1 MRHTRFAAVFTVA
14 FGIFAFAIT
23 AAAQE
28 VTAEPD
34 LPTPTIVAAT
44 DQVYIVRLGD
54 TLFKIAQRFNIT
66 TGQLAEANGITNPAL
81 IYEGQSLTIP
91 GVTSGEATPIPVQPT
106 TVPTAAPAASG
117 TYTVQ
122 VGDTLFKIAVRFKT
136 TTAALISL
144 NNLSNPNI
152 IYVGQTLKVPAEGET
167 VLPAT
172 PAPTPLPGEPT
183 VPETGASVGY
193 GFDLGVEAFTTGQDL
208 NAVATSIEQ
217 LGMGWVKQTINWRD
231 VEPVRGQIDFDTLDE
246 IVNRFASSNLKILF
260 TVTTAPAWARSY
272 ILENGPSD
280 SLTDYGS
287 FVATLARRYAG
298 RVQAYEIWNEP
309 NRRSEWSCT
318 ESPDNPTFCKARYI
332 DLLAIAFANIKAVD
346 PSALVISAGL
356 APTGYN
362 DGVNAIDDRIFL
374 SGLYVAGLAN
384 MSDAIGAH
392 PLGWANPPDS
402 ACCSAPEGVD
412 THYENASFYFRNT
425 LDDYRKIIVEAND
438 GSTPIWITKFGWG
451 TSEDTNPPSTNDV
464 FVSYTSLEEQAAYI
478 TRAIELGTELGFVGP
493 MFLSNLNGCQG
504 GSDVESC
511 YYSLIGPDGTPR
523 PAYLALAGDVPV
535 GEAVPPVEATLI
547 GDLPITPEAVE
558 PTAEFAPLPTLEEAL
573 LPMDDVTLEPTAEG

>member
-1 MRHTRFAAVFTVA
+1 MRHTRFAAVLTVA
-14 FGIFAFAIT
+14 FCIILLAT
-23 AAAQE
+23 TVAAQE
-28 VTAEPD
+28 VTAEAD
-34 LPTPTIVAAT
+34 SPTPTIVAAT
-44 DQVYIVRLGD
+44 GQVYIVRLGD
-54 TLFKIAQRFNIT
+54 TLFKIAQRFNLT
-66 TGQLAEANGITNPAL
+66 TRQLAEANGITNPAL

-91 GVTSGEATPIPVQPT
+91 GVTSSEATPVPAQAT
-106 TVPTAAPAASG
+106 TVPTASPTVSG

-172 PAPTPLPGEPT
+172 PAPTPLPGQPT
-183 VPETGASVGY
+183 VPETGAPVGY
-193 GFDLGVEAFTTGQDL
+193 GFDLGVEAFTSGQDL
-208 NAVATSIEQ
+208 NAVAASIEQ

-287 FVATLARRYAG
+287 FVATLARRYTG

-332 DLLAIAFANIKAVD
+332 DLLAIAYANIKAVD
-346 PSALVISAGL
+346 PAAFVISAGL

-374 SGLYVAGLAN
+374 SGLYVAGLSN

-402 ACCSAPEGVD
+402 ACCSEPDGVA

-511 YYSLIGPDGTPR
+511 YYSLISPDGTPR
-523 PAYLALAGDVPV
+523 PAYVALAGNKPA
-535 GEAVPPVEATLI
+535 GEVVPPVEATLI
-547 GDLPITPEAVE
+547 GDIPNTPEAVE
-558 PTAEFAPLPTLEEAL
+558 PTLEFAPLPTLEDAP
-573 LPMDDVTLEPTAEG
+573 LPMDDVTLEPTAGG

>member
-1 MRHTRFAAVFTVA
+1 MRHTRFAAVLAVA
-14 FGIFAFAIT
+14 FFTIAIATT

-28 VTAEPD
+28 ATAEPVS
-34 LPTPTIVAAT
+34 PTPTIVAAT
-44 DQVYIVRLGD
+44 GQVYIVRLGD
-54 TLFKIAQRFNIT
+54 TLFKIAQRFNLST
-66 TGQLAEANGITNPAL
+66 RQLAEANGITNPAL

-91 GVTSGEATPIPVQPT
+91 GAPAADATPAPAQPT
-106 TVPTAAPAASG
+106 AVPTAAPATGG

-144 NNLSNPNI
+144 NELANPNV
-152 IYVGQTLKVPAEGET
+152 IYVGQTLKVPAEGEA
-167 VLPAT
+167 V
-172 PAPTPLPGEPT
+172 APTPVPGQATTP
-183 VPETGASVGY
+183 VAIAPVGY

-208 NAVATSIEQ
+208 DAVTTSIEQ

-231 VEPVRGQIDFDTLDE
+231 VEPVRGQIDFATLDE
-246 IVNRFASSNLKILF
+246 LVNRFASSNLKILF

-287 FVATLARRYAG
+287 FVATLAQRYAG

-318 ESPDNPTFCKARYI
+318 ESPEKPTFCKARYI
-332 DLLAIAFANIKAVD
+332 DLLAIAYANIKAVD
-346 PSALVISAGL
+346 PAAVVVSAGL

-374 SGLYVAGLAN
+374 SGLYIAGLSN
-384 MSDAIGAH
+384 MADAVGAH

-402 ACCSAPEGVD
+402 ACCAAPEGVD
-412 THYENASFYFRNT
+412 THFDNPSFFFRNT
-425 LDDYRKIIVEAND
+425 LDDYRKIIVDNGD
-438 GSTPIWITKFGWG
+438 GSTPIWITEFGWG
-451 TSEDTNPPSTNDV
+451 TSEDTNPPAQNDV
-464 FVSYTSLEEQAAYI
+464 FVSYTSLEEQADYI

-493 MFLSNLNGCQG
+493 MILSNLNGCQG
-504 GSDVESC
+504 GSDAESC
-511 YYSLIGPDGTPR
+511 YYSLIAPDGTPR
-523 PAYLALAGDVPV
+523 PAFAALTGNVPV
-535 GEAVPPVEATLI
+535 DEA
-547 GDLPITPEAVE
+547 DPIVE
-558 PTAEFAPLPTLEEAL
+558 PTVTSEVVVPEAPLPTLEGAP
-573 LPMDDVTLEPTAEG
+573 LPMDDVTPEPTSEG